1 MQRRFSVIIM
11 EEDAMLLDIT
21 VNGEAELLAEIGK
34 LIEAIH
40 KDDIELIKDSYCEDN
55 CIYLQP

>member
-1 MQRRFSVIIM
+1 MKRRFSVVIM

-40 KDDIELIKDSYCEDN
+40 KSDIEIIEDSYCENN

>member
-1 MQRRFSVIIM
+1 MQRRFSVVIM
-11 EEDAMLLDIT
+11 EEDAMLLDTI

-40 KDDIELIKDSYCEDN
+40 KSDIEIIEDSYCENN
-55 CIYLQP
+55 CTYSQP

>member
-1 MQRRFSVIIM
+1 MQRRLSIVIM

-34 LIEAIH
+34 LIETIH
-40 KDDIELIKDSYCEDN
+40 KSDIEMIEDSYCKNN
-55 CIYLQP
+55 CAYLEP

>member
-1 MQRRFSVIIM
+1 
-11 EEDAMLLDIT
+11 MLLDIT

-40 KDDIELIKDSYCEDN
+40 KNDIEIIKDSYYEDSGT
-55 CIYLQP
+55 YLQP

>member
-1 MQRRFSVIIM
+1 MQRRFSVVII

-40 KDDIELIKDSYCEDN
+40 KNDIEIIKDSYCEDSGT
-55 CIYLQP
+55 YLQP

>member
-1 MQRRFSVIIM
+1 MQRRFSIVIM

-40 KDDIELIKDSYCEDN
+40 KNDIEIIKDSYCEDSGT
-55 CIYLQP
+55 YLQL